1 MLSKS
6 LMRGSYQ
13 RKLEEMAKLPG
24 VEQLTVIVPPFWR
37 EKKVEIIQ
45 LEKTFV
51 RGYDLIVEPMA
62 FNGSYHLHFYPGL
75 AKWVKRLKPDIFH
88 VDEESFNLATFQGIR
103 LAHQLNIASVF
114 YNYANIFRD
123 YPQPFRYFEKYNF
136 KHGQGAFA
144 CNQEAADILR
154 RKGFAHPLDIVPQFG
169 VDPDLFQNAELPP
182 AFAQPNLFTIGFA
195 GRLIEE
201 KGLESL
207 VAAVSQLRG
216 EWRLVLIGA
225 GPLKERLQAQA
236 VQLGVESKV
245 EFVGPITSTLIPGY
259 FKALN
264 VLVLPSLTRAN
275 WKEQFGRV
283 LPDAM
288 AAGVPVVG
296 SNSGEIPNVI
306 GDAGLI
312 FPEGNAAAL
321 AECLQK
327 LMDDAGLRQI
337 LIERGYERVQ
347 EHFTQTQIA
356 ARHLALY
363 QKALIYSHEL

>member
-13 RKLEEMAKLPG
+13 RKLEEMAKLPD
-24 VEQLTVIVPPFWR
+24 VEQLSVIVPPFWR

-103 LAHQLNIASVF
+103 LAHQFDITSVF

-136 KHGQGAFA
+136 KHAKGAFA

-169 VDPDLFQNAELPP
+169 VDPELFQKAKPPSGFARSDLF
-182 AFAQPNLFTIGFA
+182 TVGYA

-207 VAAVSQLRG
+207 VAAVSQLQG

-225 GPLKERLQAQA
+225 GPFKERLQTQA
-236 VQLGVESKV
+236 NQLGIENRV
-245 EFVGPITSTLIPGY
+245 EFIGPISSTLIPDY
-259 FKALN
+259 FKGLD
-264 VLVLPSLTRAN
+264 VLVLPSLTRPN

-288 AAGVPVVG
+288 AAGVLVVG
-296 SNSGEIPNVI
+296 SDSGEIPNVVS
-306 GDAGLI
+306 DAGLI
-312 FPEGNAAAL
+312 FPEGNVSAL
-321 AECLQK
+321 AGCLQK
-327 LMDDAGLRQI
+327 LMDDAILRQT
-337 LIERGYERVQ
+337 LIERGYTRVQ

-363 QKALIYSHEL
+363 QKALIYSPE

>member
-75 AKWVKRLKPDIFH
+75 AKWLKRLKPDIFH
-88 VDEESFNLATFQGIR
+88 VDEESFNLATFQGVR
-103 LAHQLNIASVF
+103 LAHRSNTASVF

-123 YPQPFRYFEKYNF
+123 YPQPFYYFEKYNF
-136 KHGQGAFA
+136 KYAQGAFA

-154 RKGFAHPLDIVPQFG
+154 RKGFTHPLDVVPQFG
-169 VDPDLFQNAELPP
+169 VDLDLFQNAEPP
-182 AFAQPNLFTIGFA
+182 RGFAQPALFTIGFA

-216 EWRLVLIGA
+216 DWRLVLIGA
-225 GPLKERLQAQA
+225 GPLKERLQTQA

-245 EFVGPITSTLIPGY
+245 EFVGSVNSTLIPSY
-259 FKALN
+259 FKGLD
-264 VLVLPSLTRAN
+264 VLVLPSLTRPN

-288 AAGVPVVG
+288 AAGVPIIG
-296 SNSGEIPNVI
+296 SDSGEIPNVI
-306 GDAGLI
+306 GEAGLI
-312 FPEGNAAAL
+312 FPEGEVAAL
-321 AECLQK
+321 AACLQK
-327 LMDDAGLRQI
+327 LMDDTALRQS
-337 LIERGYERVQ
+337 LIERGYQRVQ
-347 EHFTQTQIA
+347 THFTQTQIA

-363 QKALIYSHEL
+363 QKTLNYSNEP